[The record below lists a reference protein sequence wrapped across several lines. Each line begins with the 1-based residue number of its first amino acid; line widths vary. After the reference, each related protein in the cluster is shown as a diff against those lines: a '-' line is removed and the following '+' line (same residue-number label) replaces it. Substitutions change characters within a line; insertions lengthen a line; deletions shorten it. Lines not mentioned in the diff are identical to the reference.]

1 MMESALRSAARRL
14 PIQTTRPAG
23 RHELLL
29 HRSRGQ
35 MNETEPLANDANTEV
50 FVAEHVT
57 WNDVDTDLVVFN
69 QQDGTYHAFDRVGSD
84 VWRAIA
90 HHGRLGAVVAELRQ
104 RYVDDTEAIAEDIGG
119 FVDHA
124 ARLGL
129 LVLGRR

>member
-1 MMESALRSAARRL
+1 M
-14 PIQTTRPAG
+14 TVDG
-23 RHELLL
+23 G
-29 HRSRGQ
+29 SRGRMSQ
-35 MNETEPLANDANTEV
+35 IGPIANGVDTELFIAD
-50 FVAEHVT
+50 HVT
-57 WNDVDTDLVVFN
+57 WNDVDADLVVFN

-84 VWRAIA
+84 IWRAIA

-129 LVLGRR
+129 LVLGKR